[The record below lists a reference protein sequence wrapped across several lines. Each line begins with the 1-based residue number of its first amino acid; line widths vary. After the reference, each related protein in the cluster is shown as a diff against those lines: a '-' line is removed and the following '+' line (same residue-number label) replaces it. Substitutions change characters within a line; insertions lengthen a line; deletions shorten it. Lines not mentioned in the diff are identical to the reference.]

1 MFGRLTEKVQT
12 GKWREQLTIMKNK
25 SEFSQETG
33 GKNPK
38 AFTAWRRKIN
48 F

>member
-1 MFGRLTEKVQT
+1 MFGRLTEEVQT

-33 GKNPK
+33 EKEPQSIYCMEKEN
-38 AFTAWRRKIN
+38 
-48 F
+48 